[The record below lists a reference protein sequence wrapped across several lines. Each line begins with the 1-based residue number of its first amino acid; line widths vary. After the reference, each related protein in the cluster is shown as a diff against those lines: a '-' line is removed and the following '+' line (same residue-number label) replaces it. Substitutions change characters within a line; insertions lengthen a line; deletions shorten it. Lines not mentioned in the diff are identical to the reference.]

1 MKLFTIQWQPKRL
14 ANQEGAL
21 IEQTFQECSATEAV
35 FKWLSEY
42 NFKHND
48 VAQFQVVEGETI
60 NSNLIYNGD
69 I

>member
-14 ANQEGAL
+14 SNQEGAL
-21 IEQTFQECSATEAV
+21 IEQTFKESSATEAV

-42 NFKHND
+42 NFNHDD
-48 VAQFQVVEGETI
+48 VIQFQVVKGETI